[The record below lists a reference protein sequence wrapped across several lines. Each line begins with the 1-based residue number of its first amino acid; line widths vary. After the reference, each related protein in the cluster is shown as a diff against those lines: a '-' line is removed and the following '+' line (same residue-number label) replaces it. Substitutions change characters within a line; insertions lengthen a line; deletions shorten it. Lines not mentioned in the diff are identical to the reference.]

1 MKLSTLLISALMSA
15 VLPTCFTYASTDVTM
30 PGDPVIGQPNNGNW
44 PTAEPPA
51 NLIDNKADTKYL
63 HRDAANCGIIISP
76 QKGTS
81 LPQTSIVQGMT
92 ITSANDAEARDPWSY
107 VLYGSNG
114 YSSEG
119 PWHLISSGDLTDF
132 ATGTWPRDTINSTP
146 ITFTSN
152 EFAYKHY
159 KLLFP
164 TNGGD
169 SMFQAAEIELLGTAD
184 TTAYV
189 STPAPANGARDITLT
204 PTMQWIKPND
214 PNTVGMYYKVYFG
227 EDPNTLNPTYY
238 GNNLVK
244 TTTTSASDCYYYV
257 TQGLKAS
264 TTYYWRV
271 DGIKGTTVKTGPVWH
286 FNTLNYVPEM
296 LSITSG
302 GTYRDGENLQITA
315 SYVSNQANING
326 VNWYCNDT
334 AIDPADPV
342 YSVVYTDTNSTL
354 SILDVSSETV
364 GEYYCIATN
373 SYGDSARSPKATVTL
388 RTPWVWAGASGNWYD
403 AYNWDKASAPAL
415 TDDVIIGSNGVATY
429 NSATVNDHFFFSG
442 NISLESNGE
451 LIVADGRRFGGG
463 SDATTTLKIS
473 DNSKLT
479 VGPTHYFL
487 VARSRPS
494 TINQTGGTVT
504 ANVTRGFFLN
514 DNELATGI
522 YNLVGGSLNVN
533 YVNTGN
539 VTVEWWN
546 DVLGRYGNGDTLHIN
561 GGIANFTATAGLNR
575 DFYVMRNSTVQID
588 SGSANLS
595 GFRKLYIGQKYDGNS
610 SIILNGGELNINNP
624 VCVGNS
630 GIGSLAINGGEL
642 NINVANNVAISSGAG
657 TGTIIQTGGLADFNG
672 GQIALGG
679 SSRMATYSISG
690 GEIANVSS
698 LTLDNNSE
706 FKISGSGAGLI
717 DIQEFTVKTDATPVL
732 SVDMDENGCSMI
744 TVGSDP
750 AGGTGGADLSGL
762 TLTINTL
769 DSFVTDEG
777 STYDILWAANFGIK
791 GYNTITL
798 VNNSNQLFE
807 LQVVDATKHGYP
819 SGELLQAVSNYN
831 PANADLSGDG
841 VINLEDLAIFS
852 QFWLWSDSQE

>member
-1 MKLSTLLISALMSA
+1 MKLSTLLISALMST
-15 VLPTCFTYASTDVTM
+15 VLPACFAYASGDVTM

-44 PTAEPPA
+44 PNAEPPA
-51 NLIDNKADTKYL
+51 SIIDDKADTKYL
-63 HRDAANCGIIISP
+63 HREAINCGIIVSP

-81 LPQTSIVQGMT
+81 MPQTSIVQGIT
-92 ITSANDAEARDPWSY
+92 ITSANDAAERDPWSY
-107 VLYGSNG
+107 ELFGSNG

-119 PWHLISSGDLTDF
+119 PWHMISSGEITDF
-132 ATGTWPRDTINSTP
+132 ANGFWPRNTINSTP
-146 ITFTSN
+146 ITFTNN

-184 TTAYV
+184 TTAFV
-189 STPAPANGARDITLT
+189 STPAPANGARDIALT

-227 EDPNTLNPTYY
+227 EDPNTLNPSYY

-244 TTTTSASDCYYYV
+244 TTTTNASDCYYYV
-257 TQGLKAS
+257 TQGLQAG

-315 SYVSNQANING
+315 SYVSNQANVNG
-326 VNWYCNDT
+326 VTWYCNDT
-334 AIDPADPV
+334 AIDPADPA
-342 YSVVYTDTNSTL
+342 YSVVFTDTNSTL
-354 SILDVSSETV
+354 SILNVSSATA
-364 GEYYCIATN
+364 GDYYCIARN

-388 RTPWVWAGASGNWYD
+388 RTPWVWVGTGGNWYD
-403 AYNWDKASAPAL
+403 SMNWDKATVPAL
-415 TDDVIIGSNGVATY
+415 TDDVTIGAGAATY
-429 NSATVNDHFFFSG
+429 NSASVNDHFFYSG

-451 LIVADGRRFGGG
+451 LIVPDGRRFGGG
-463 SDATTTLKIS
+463 SDANTTLNIA

-479 VGPTHYFL
+479 VGATHYFL
-487 VARSRPS
+487 VARSRQS

-504 ANVTRGFFLN
+504 ANVSRGFFLN

-522 YNLVGGSLNVN
+522 YNLDGGSLNVN

-539 VTVEWWN
+539 VTTEWWS

-561 GGIANFTATAGLNR
+561 GGTANFTAIAGLNR
-575 DFYVMRNSTVQID
+575 DFLIMRNSTVQID
-588 SGSANLS
+588 SGSANLN
-595 GFRKLYIGQKYDGNS
+595 GFRKLYIGHKYDGNS
-610 SIILNGGELNINNP
+610 YIILNGGELNINNP
-624 VCVGNS
+624 LCIGNS
-630 GIGSLAINGGEL
+630 GIGTLAINGGEL
-642 NINVANNVAISSGAG
+642 NINVASDIAISSGAG
-657 TGTIIQTGGLADFNG
+657 TGVINQTGGLADFNG
-672 GQIALGG
+672 GKVVLGG

-690 GEIANVSS
+690 GEIANVST

-706 FKISGSGAGLI
+706 FKIAGSGAGQI

-732 SVDMDENGCSMI
+732 SVDLDSNGCSVI
-744 TVGSDP
+744 TVGSDL
-750 AGGTGGADLSGL
+750 AGGTAGADLSGL
-762 TLTINTL
+762 TLSINTL
-769 DSFVTDEG
+769 ESFVADEG
-777 STYDILWAANFGIK
+777 ATYDILWAANNGIN
-791 GYNTITL
+791 GEETITV
-798 VNNSNQLFE
+798 VNNTTQLFE
-807 LQVVDATKHGYP
+807 LRVVDATRYGYA
-819 SGELLQAVSNYN
+819 SGELLQVVSNYN

-841 VINLEDLAIFS
+841 IINLEDLAIFS